1 MLFSLLG
8 WPFCPLHGSFN
19 THGHS
24 HCVSGRCLWK
34 LPSHLHHVQ
43 PFHHQG
49 QRSPQLLKDKVWIHL
64 HKQSKSIAL
73 TVGAQLMLSTAG
85 PPPKSFHRW
94 AWISIPAGFSLLH
107 QLGMGLLD
115 PSSKQDAPTSH
126 LLVSGGVGAVKVLW
140 VTPSSLLLS
149 LLICQLILLEKVEI
163 QGCFLGLR
171 LIGLG
176 ISLTGLCFA

>member
-24 HCVSGRCLWK
+24 HCFSGRCLWK

-43 PFHHQG
+43 PFYHQG

-73 TVGAQLMLSTAG
+73 TVGGSAHVEYSRAT
-85 PPPKSFHRW
+85 PKIFHSW
-94 AWISIPAGFSLLH
+94 DFHPSWLQPSAPAWDGTLRPIPKVGCTNI
-107 QLGMGLLD
+107 
-115 PSSKQDAPTSH
+115 PSSGVRVGRSSKGALGHPILTLVITSD
-126 LLVSGGVGAVKVLW
+126 
-140 VTPSSLLLS
+140 LS
-149 LLICQLILLEKVEI
+149 
-163 QGCFLGLR
+163 
-171 LIGLG
+171 
-176 ISLTGLCFA
+176 ADPA